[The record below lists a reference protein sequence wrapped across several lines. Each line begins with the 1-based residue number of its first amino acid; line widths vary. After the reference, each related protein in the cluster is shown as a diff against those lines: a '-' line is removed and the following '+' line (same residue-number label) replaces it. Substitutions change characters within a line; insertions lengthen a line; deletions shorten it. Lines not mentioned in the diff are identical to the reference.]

1 MQGLNKGKVET
12 EFGSLPKPIM
22 LRITAHIQRQGRVNF
37 LYEIALVI
45 FATVLSIL
53 IDVILVNSFM

>member
-22 LRITAHIQRQGRVNF
+22 LRITAHTYPKAR
-37 LYEIALVI
+37 
-45 FATVLSIL
+45 
-53 IDVILVNSFM
+53 